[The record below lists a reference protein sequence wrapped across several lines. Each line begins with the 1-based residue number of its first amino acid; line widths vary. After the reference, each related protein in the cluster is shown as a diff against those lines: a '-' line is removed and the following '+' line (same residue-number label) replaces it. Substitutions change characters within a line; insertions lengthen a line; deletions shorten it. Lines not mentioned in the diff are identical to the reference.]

1 MKEDFG
7 FGFTWTSI
15 FWPVFVIVAIAFV
28 ISIISIFLTLL
39 NYFSK
44 DRDLPLIY
52 TNLWLIY
59 SLLGFSFSFLLLF
72 NTLPHFNFL
81 FLLIPIFYLLSF
93 LILTQ
98 KLKKKLAI
106 AWWELFLND
115 QLINPAHPNLAQD
128 QPLPLPGSQKLL
140 IETSLTNKLAQVI
153 KSTPRVLVRL
163 ASPRVQSKD
172 EKLKRR
178 KMCRTLSQ
186 AIDTNTQAAAHIRS
200 RSSCVGTYNFDSIK
214 ANCKFCSKAEGVNK
228 FLTCGHGE
236 LCNPCADL
244 YLKSKRKCYV
254 CHEQIT
260 GVVQD
265 YSKTGATENSK
276 RQIFGEV

>member
-1 MKEDFG
+1 MKVDFG
-7 FGFTWTSI
+7 FGFSWASI
-15 FWPVFVIVAIAFV
+15 FWPVFVLIAVSFV
-28 ISIISIFLTLL
+28 VSFISIFLTVL

-52 TNLWLIY
+52 SNLWLLY
-59 SLLGFSFSFLLLF
+59 SLLGFSSTFLIIFQTLPNTASLHLLF
-72 NTLPHFNFL
+72 PITYLL
-81 FLLIPIFYLLSF
+81 FL

-98 KLKKKLAI
+98 KLKKNLAV

-115 QLINPAHPNLAQD
+115 QFSQTLHPNLGLD
-128 QPLPLPGSQKLL
+128 QPLPLPGSQKVLL
-140 IETSLTNKLAQVI
+140 ETNITNKLAQVI

-172 EKLKRR
+172 EKMKRK

-186 AIDTNTQAAAHIRS
+186 AIDSNSQAAAHIRS

-214 ANCKFCSKAEGVNK
+214 AHCKFCSKGDGVNK
-228 FLTCGHGE
+228 FLDCGHGE
-236 LCNPCADL
+236 LCNSCADL

-254 CHEQIT
+254 CQEQIT

-265 YSKTGATENSK
+265 YNKAGATENSK